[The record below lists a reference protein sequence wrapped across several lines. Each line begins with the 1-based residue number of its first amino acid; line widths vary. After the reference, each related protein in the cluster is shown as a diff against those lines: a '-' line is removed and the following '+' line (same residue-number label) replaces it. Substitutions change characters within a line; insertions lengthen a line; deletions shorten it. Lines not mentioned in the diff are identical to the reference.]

1 MKRIIALFVALV
13 VAGAV
18 MAAECV
24 IVPRPVSYEAQKGKL
39 SLSSKSVVY
48 VADKSLVRPAT
59 MFVSYVAAEKGIQL
73 AVVEN
78 QPKGKGVIALSVD
91 KSLA

>member
-1 MKRIIALFVALV
+1 MFVALV

-39 SLSSKSVVY
+39 TLSSKSVVY
-48 VADKSLVRPAT
+48 VADKTKHYFHRVEPAT
-59 MFVSYVAAEKGIQL
+59 AFGQRFEH
-73 AVVEN
+73 
-78 QPKGKGVIALSVD
+78 
-91 KSLA
+91 